1 MQSLTQPS
9 PSGEGFWLLS
19 PAGEGLGMRVL
30 PGEPWESAK
39 VGCTQSLRQKTPLD
53 GFATVEGAIAPHHKG
68 FPWFESR

>member
-39 VGCTQSLRQKTPLD
+39 VGCTLSELGINAHPAGERESEFRWHQ
-53 GFATVEGAIAPHHKG
+53 TV
-68 FPWFESR
+68 FSRSP